1 MFIFGPVM
9 LLIAGVLAVYTVVD
23 LRRHWATFWDDD
35 VTGEDKPRAY
45 RVVFFLFIPVGV
57 LLHEFGHAVAVW
69 GMGGRVVEFNW
80 SLLSG
85 YVVPDRT
92 FGPLGTWWLYFSG
105 NLVSILLALVGLVVA
120 VVARRPMVKFL
131 GFAFFTM
138 EWFFSLVGYPLL
150 SLGSQ
155 DGDWMGIYG
164 LPPLPLKVTLAA
176 AHIVLIALGYVFL
189 RSMRVRRWEL
199 MLGRDNRAMIEA
211 EEAAIL
217 AHPADPAP
225 RLALAQFY
233 AQCGETALAKAT
245 LKDALAV
252 APDNLDAHILA
263 GAMAADGERYAEAA
277 DQYAA
282 AIAALPPGL
291 QRGRVE
297 YLQGWAWVRMDR
309 AADAVGALTRAIED
323 GFETAEAYYWRGR
336 AYQRLRNDA
345 AAQADFARAA
355 EIDATGTTGGEAA
368 KELAA
373 MRQEAR

>member
-1 MFIFGPVM
+1 VFLFGPVM

-23 LRRHWATFWDDD
+23 LRRHWATFWDDNI
-35 VTGEDKPRAY
+35 TGEDKSRAY
-45 RVVFFLFIPVGV
+45 RVVFFLLIPVGV

-120 VVARRPMVKFL
+120 MVARRPMVKFL

-155 DGDWMGIYG
+155 DGDWVGIYG
-164 LPPLPLKVTLAA
+164 LPPLPMKAALAA
-176 AHIVLIALGYVFL
+176 AHIALIVLGYVFL

-199 MLGRDNRAMIEA
+199 MLSRDNRAMIEA
-211 EEAAIL
+211 REAEIL
-217 AHPADPAP
+217 AHPADAAP
-225 RLALAQFY
+225 RLRLAQFY
-233 AQCGETALAKAT
+233 AQRGEAALARAT
-245 LKDALAV
+245 LNEALAV
-252 APDNLDAHILA
+252 APDNPDAHLLA
-263 GAMAADGERYAEAA
+263 GAMAADGERYAEAV

-282 AIAALPPGL
+282 AIAALPPGPP
-291 QRGRVE
+291 RGRVE
-297 YLQGWAWVRMDR
+297 YLQGWAYVRMDR

-323 GFETAEAYYWRGR
+323 GFVTGEAYYWRGR
-336 AYQRLRNDA
+336 AHQRLRNDLA
-345 AAQADFARAA
+345 ARADFARAA
-355 EIDATGTTGGEAA
+355 EIDAGGAAGVEAA
-368 KELAA
+368 KELEA
-373 MRQEAR
+373 MRLEAR